1 MAYNCTTDL
10 FSVACY
16 HCNVVTIICV
26 VGKETVKH
34 VVGNKYGYLEDLLYP
49 LFKAT
54 HLNYNLLIIIYKLV
68 RKILYNLTSF
78 GA

>member
-16 HCNVVTIICV
+16 HCNVGTIICV

-34 VVGNKYGYLEDLLYP
+34 VVGSKYGYLEDLLYP
-49 LFKAT
+49 LFNTFKLQLA
-54 HLNYNLLIIIYKLV
+54 KLV
-68 RKILYNLTSF
+68 RKILYHLTSF